1 MISRSYYLKEIIQA
15 FDIHPIVAI
24 LGPRQCGK
32 TTLAK
37 EYIQMRGGEAP
48 LRNYFDL
55 EDPTDLNRIQDPK
68 VALEGLTGLIV
79 IDEVQRIPE
88 LFPILRVLVDSKL
101 KNQQF
106 LILGSASQD
115 LLRQSSESLAGR
127 IEYLSLPPFSLSEV
141 DNLDALWFR
150 GGFPKSYLANTDEQ
164 SLKWRKAYIRTF
176 LESDIPKLG
185 IDIPPANLH
194 RFWMMVAHYHGN
206 IVNYNELGRSL
217 HLSQKTAK
225 HYSDILTKTFMIR
238 QLQPWFENISKRQVK
253 SHKIY
258 FRDSGIYHAL
268 LQIYTKDDLVLHPK
282 LGASWEGF
290 ALEEVIR
297 HYQAQDDEIYF
308 WATHGEAE
316 LDLLIFH
323 RGKRL
328 GFEFKYGSAPKITK
342 SMHIALA
349 DLKLDKLY
357 IIYPGVK
364 SYPVAENIFVIA
376 LPHLIEDL
384 KLC

>member
-1 MISRSYYLKEIIQA
+1 MISRSYYLKAIANA
-15 FDIHPIVAI
+15 FAVHPVVAI

-37 EYIQMRGGEAP
+37 EYIQMANEVAP

-68 VALEGLTGLIV
+68 VALEGLSGLIV
-79 IDEVQRIPE
+79 IDEIQRIPE
-88 LFPILRVLVDSKL
+88 LFPILRVLVDAYSEKQ
-101 KNQQF
+101 KY

-115 LLRQSSESLAGR
+115 LLKQSSESLAGR
-127 IEYLSLPPFSLSEV
+127 IEYLALQPFSLSEV
-141 DNLDALWFR
+141 DNVEALWLR
-150 GGFPKSYLANTDEQ
+150 GGFPKSYLANTDEH

-194 RFWMMVAHYHGN
+194 RFWMMLAHYHGN

-268 LQIYTKDDLVLHPK
+268 LQIYTQDDLALHPK

-297 HYQAQDDEIYF
+297 LYKEADDEIYF
-308 WATHGEAE
+308 WATHSEAE

-323 RGKRL
+323 KGKRL
-328 GFEFKYGSAPKITK
+328 GFEFKYASAPKITK
-342 SMHIALA
+342 SMRIALI
-349 DLKLDKLY
+349 DLKLDTLY
-357 IIYPGVK
+357 IVYPGVK
-364 SYPVAENIFVIA
+364 NYRMTDNIFVMGFS
-376 LPHLIEDL
+376 HLTDHPEY
-384 KLC
+384 